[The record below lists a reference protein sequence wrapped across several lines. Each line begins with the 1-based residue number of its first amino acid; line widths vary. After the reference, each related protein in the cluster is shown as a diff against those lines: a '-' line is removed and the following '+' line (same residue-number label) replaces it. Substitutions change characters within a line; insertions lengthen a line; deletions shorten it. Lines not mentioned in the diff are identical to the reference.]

1 MKNRYIFLI
10 LFFLGFIISF
20 FVLSNTLVFYDE
32 INVSFNVSDSVS
44 FALGGE
50 DLSFGEVL
58 PGSSSCRFIEI
69 YNNLSSKI
77 LFRIIPEDFLV
88 DIFDIESEFFVE
100 PNSFSEVEFC
110 LNVPQDL
117 DFGNYSGKFFIKGY
131 K

>member
-50 DLSFGEVL
+50 DLNF
-58 PGSSSCRFIEI
+58 
-69 YNNLSSKI
+69 
-77 LFRIIPEDFLV
+77 
-88 DIFDIESEFFVE
+88 
-100 PNSFSEVEFC
+100 
-110 LNVPQDL
+110 
-117 DFGNYSGKFFIKGY
+117 GKFFIKGY